1 METETP
7 SPGSKNTYRDAIIIP
22 NILAVVLVGLAKLV
36 ASPDDPLGDSNTF
49 VVSTFVIIPILIGLT
64 SAYICRNTRMKTL
77 RYIGLSTINTL
88 IAILFSFIFLREGVI
103 CLLIVSPLILV
114 FVTLGALV
122 GKFIFRKKNNT
133 INISVIS
140 TLLLVFAV
148 DLLSHHEF
156 TAKVSDTIIVNAP
169 VEKVWP
175 LVVEYE
181 PITMKE
187 NYWLFKVGMP
197 SPVQSTVDGHEVGA
211 GRKCIF
217 SNGYVFD
224 EKMVVY
230 EPNKELTF
238 DIVSQPRDPEIMG
251 HIDIQRGQFILVDN
265 GNGTTTL
272 IGNSWYKLY
281 VFPTIYFD
289 AWAESITRNVHLRV
303 MEHIKMLAEIR
314 SQEKAGV

>member
-1 METETP
+1 MQPLTAKQKQD
-7 SPGSKNTYRDAIIIP
+7 SRYAVIVP
-22 NILAVVLVGLAKLV
+22 NIIAFVLVGIARYAV
-36 ASPDDPLGDSNTF
+36 PQDDAFTGASGVF
-49 VVSTFVIIPILIGLT
+49 VFSTFVIVPVLMGLVG
-64 SAYICRNTRMKTL
+64 AYFWRDLQRKTI
-77 RYIGLSTINTL
+77 RYIGLAVINTL
-88 IAILFSFIFLREGVI
+88 IAVVLSVVFLREGII
-103 CLLIVSPLILV
+103 CLLIVSPLVLI
-114 FVTLGALV
+114 FVTAGTLLGKV
-122 GKFIFRKKNNT
+122 IFRRRNNT
-133 INISVIS
+133 INVSLVGA
-140 TLLLVFAV
+140 LLLVFAV
-148 DLLSHHEF
+148 DVLSDHEF

-181 PITMKE
+181 PITQKE
-187 NYWLFKVGMP
+187 NYWLFKIGMP
-197 SPVQSTVDGHEVGA
+197 SPVQSTVDGHEAGA

-230 EPNKELTF
+230 KPNEELTF

-251 HIDIQRGQFILVDN
+251 HIDIQRGQFILMDN

-281 VFPTIYFD
+281 VFPVVYFD

-303 MEHIKMLAEIR
+303 MDHIKTQAE
-314 SQEKAGV
+314 AGV